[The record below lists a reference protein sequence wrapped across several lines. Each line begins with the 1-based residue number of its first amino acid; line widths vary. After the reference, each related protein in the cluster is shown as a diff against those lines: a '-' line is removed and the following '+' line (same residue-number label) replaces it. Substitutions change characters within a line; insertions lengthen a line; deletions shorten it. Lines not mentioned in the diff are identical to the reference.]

1 MLHDFSINYYPVVSE
16 PDDPRNFFYENTNS
30 ELKEE
35 VDLRPFAGKVRNQV
49 NLRSCSSEAVVAAY
63 EILLK
68 KEHPEKFTN
77 LSPLFVFHNAKM
89 YESRRPILE
98 AGVYIKDAIRSIK
111 HFGVCAED
119 IWPYA
124 QQNFFFHPTEE
135 SYQDAKKR
143 KIKSYHKLKDF
154 DDITDALTNETPVI
168 SAIKTF
174 SNFTKLGWDGS
185 SYLNIPEQQDF
196 LIGGHAV
203 TLVGYNKNKESL
215 IAKNSFGSLWAD
227 SGYFYIP
234 FDYARL
240 HFLDS
245 WVIEIDLQ
253 D

>member
-1 MLHDFSINYYPVVSE
+1 MIHDFSINYYPVVSE

-35 VDLRPFAGKVRNQV
+35 VDLRPLAGKVRNQA
-49 NLRSCSSEAVVAAY
+49 NLRSCSGEAVVAAY

-89 YESRRPILE
+89 FETRRHILD
-98 AGVYIKDAIRSIK
+98 AGVYIKDAIRAVK
-111 HFGVCAED
+111 HFGICSED
-119 IWPYA
+119 VWPYDY
-124 QQNFFFHPTEE
+124 QNFSVNPTEE
-135 SYQDAKKR
+135 SYIDAKKR
-143 KIKSYHKLKDF
+143 KLKSYHRLKDF
-154 DDITDALTNETPVI
+154 DDITDALTNEIPVI

-174 SNFTKLGWDGS
+174 SNFTNLGWDGTS
-185 SYLNIPEQQDF
+185 NLGIPNNRDF

-203 TLVGYNKNKESL
+203 TLVGYDKNKESL
-215 IAKNSFGSLWAD
+215 IAKNSFGSHWGD
-227 SGYFYIP
+227 NGYFYIP
-234 FDYARL
+234 FDYARS